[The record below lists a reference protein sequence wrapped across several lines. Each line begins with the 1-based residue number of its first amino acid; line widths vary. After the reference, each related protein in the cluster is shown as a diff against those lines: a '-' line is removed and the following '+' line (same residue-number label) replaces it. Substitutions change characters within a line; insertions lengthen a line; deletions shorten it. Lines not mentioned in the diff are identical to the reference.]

1 MPDRSTKLV
10 IPVHLHLQMPIFLA
24 RLSQFIKT
32 NAYKILAQ
40 LKGNSMVRYDQLIKL
55 DLPCT

>member
-1 MPDRSTKLV
+1 MTDRSTKLV
-10 IPVHLHLQMPIFLA
+10 IPVHLHLQMPIFLP
-24 RLSQFIKT
+24 RLSQFIKK
-32 NAYKILAQ
+32 NACKILAQ